1 MTPSRIAGLT
11 LLLLCWSPSADAKLE
26 LNWGGKIQTD
36 VRFRVLAK
44 RVGDYYN
51 ELEAP
56 LGVSRNQNLL
66 RGKLTASVDKFTGVA
81 ELDFIWIGYA
91 NELAGIA
98 DLARYDQVD
107 PYYLRIQSLYIEAT
121 NLLFDGLDVRIGH
134 QHVLWGKGDQFN
146 PTNTINPNDLNDI
159 LLFGE
164 QLANLMAKVDYT
176 FKGWTL
182 SGVLVP
188 IFKPAI
194 LPPTAPLATA
204 LSDRMP
210 MVDDS
215 LRWRLNAEKQL
226 TQYLKYPTVVS
237 RAIPELPET
246 SFSNMQFALRLAGT
260 IAEHDVALSY
270 YYGRTDVPQ
279 AFLNYTR
286 QVPSPQCNPADRT
299 SCIDGVLSTEAHLGY
314 PRVQVLGLNMAGQL
328 NVDKLWRRLK
338 PIGYRLEL
346 GVFFPQESTIALL
359 QDPMSFGGGSVLQPG
374 GEYAYATTA
383 GWAGGHRPITVRS
396 TPFAKWTLG
405 LDYTFN
411 RYVYGNA
418 QWVHGMFDEFGAGD
432 WINEGWA
439 VRQGGVTSSPFDT
452 MTCAYTL
459 RDGRKC
465 AHEILHPRLGDYL
478 VIGVDV
484 KLLEDRLLLRLFGV
498 LDLSGIYEEKWDAN
512 AGGDQNADGK
522 PDGARVRQH
531 HNAFTRKG
539 YSVVIYPEID
549 YNFGNGLELGAGVLM
564 QLGDD
569 YTKFGDPAAGGSLV
583 WTRAKYSY

>member
-11 LLLLCWSPSADAKLE
+11 LLLLCWSPAADAKLE
-26 LNWGGKIQTD
+26 LNWGGMIQTD

-44 RVGDYYN
+44 RVGDYYS

-66 RGKLTASVDKFTGVA
+66 RGKLTATVANFTGVA

-91 NELAGIA
+91 NELSGIA

-107 PYYLRIQSLYIEAT
+107 PYYLRIQSLYIEAA
-121 NLLFDGLDVRIGH
+121 NLLEGLDVRIGH

-176 FKGWTL
+176 YRGWTL

-210 MVDDS
+210 MVEDS

-226 TQYLKYPTVVS
+226 TQFLKYPTVVNK
-237 RAIPELPET
+237 AVPELPET
-246 SFSNMQFALRLAGT
+246 SFSNMQFALRIAGT
-260 IAEHDVALSY
+260 VAEHDVALSY

-279 AFLNYTR
+279 AFLNYTH
-286 QVPSPQCNPADRT
+286 QVASPQCSPADRT
-299 SCIDGVLSTEAHLGY
+299 SCIDGLLSTEARLGY

-338 PIGYRLEL
+338 PIGYRFEL

-359 QDPMSFGGGSVLQPG
+359 QDPMVFGGGITQPG
-374 GEYAYATTA
+374 GEYSYATTV
-383 GWAGGHRPITVRS
+383 GWTGGHRPVTVRS

-405 LDYTFN
+405 LDYTFS
-411 RYVYGNA
+411 RHVYSNV

-432 WINEGWA
+432 WISEGWA
-439 VRQGGVTSSPFDT
+439 VRQGGVSSTAGETAF
-452 MTCAYTL
+452 CAL
-459 RDGRKC
+459 GKDGTKC
-465 AHEILHPRLGDYL
+465 AHELLHPRLGDYL
-478 VIGVDV
+478 VLGVDV
-484 KLLEDRLLLRLFGV
+484 KLVEDRLLLRLFGI
-498 LDLSGIYEEKWDAN
+498 LDLSGMHEEKWDAA
-512 AGGDQNADGK
+512 AGK
-522 PDGARVRQH
+522 RVRQH
-531 HNAFTRKG
+531 HNAFTREG

-549 YNFGNGLELGAGVLM
+549 YNLGNGLELGLGALM
-564 QLGDD
+564 QLGND